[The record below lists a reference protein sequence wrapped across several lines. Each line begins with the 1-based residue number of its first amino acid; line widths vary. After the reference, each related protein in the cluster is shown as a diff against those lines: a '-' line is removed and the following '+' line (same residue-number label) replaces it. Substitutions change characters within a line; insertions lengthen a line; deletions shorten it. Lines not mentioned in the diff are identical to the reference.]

1 MECNPI
7 CEGMPGRHQPDCNP
21 ICHGIPGRRGGQPAH
36 PARDATYTV
45 PDRKQPPAWNATYT
59 VQDTTSSAGWGTTYT
74 AHGES
79 PPPARDAT
87 YTVHGGTPPPAWG
100 NTYTYVLRIC
110 YASFIY
116 AFSLFTKV
124 QIVLYSRL
132 AVEHSNN
139 C

>member
-7 CEGMPGRHQPDCNP
+7 CEGIPGRHRPDCNP
-21 ICHGIPGRRGGQPAH
+21 ICHGIPGRHEGQPAH

-45 PDRKQPPAWNATYT
+45 HEGKHPPALDATYT
-59 VQDTTSSAGWGTTYT
+59 VQNTTSSAGWGTTYT

-87 YTVHGGTPPPAWG
+87 YTVQGGTPPPAWG

-110 YASFIY
+110 HARFI
-116 AFSLFTKV
+116 FPFCLFTNFA
-124 QIVLYSRL
+124 ILLYSRL
-132 AVEHSNN
+132 VVELSNEY
-139 C
+139 